1 VKSLRQ
7 LATFSPSIPVPA
19 DDIVEFHAARL
30 LLLIRLC
37 GTKPQSSGLARIDG
51 LTKLAKL
58 DFFVRYPQF
67 FSRIT
72 ARERKEPKNV
82 PNIESSM
89 VRHHYGPWDKRYYQ
103 VLGYLESKQLI
114 SVEKSG
120 RAFLFTLTPQGLE
133 VADTLR
139 QKQPFEGL
147 VREMKAVKKALG
159 MRSGSSLKNLI
170 YALFEEEV
178 AERELGEVI
187 S

>member
-1 VKSLRQ
+1 MDELKSLTLPLGCEERCDLQ
-7 LATFSPSIPVPA
+7 AGIHALIEKLSEKLKDARSPNGA
-19 DDIVEFHAARL
+19 DGGFWV
-30 LLLIRLC
+30 
-37 GTKPQSSGLARIDG
+37 
-51 LTKLAKL
+51 
-58 DFFVRYPQF
+58 
-67 FSRIT
+67 SRT
-72 ARERKEPKNV
+72 VWEV
-82 PNIESSM
+82 
-89 VRHHYGPWDKRYYQ
+89 

-159 MRSGSSLKNLI
+159 MRSGSSLSTSFTHCSKK
-170 YALFEEEV
+170 
-178 AERELGEVI
+178 RWPKG

>member
-1 VKSLRQ
+1 MKSLRQ
-7 LATFSPSIPVPA
+7 LATFPSSIPVPA

-37 GTKPQSSGLARIDG
+37 GTKPQTSGLARIDG

-72 ARERKEPKNV
+72 ARERRGPKKV
-82 PNIESSM
+82 PSIESSM
-89 VRHHYGPWDKRYYQ
+89 VRHHYGPWDKRYYH

-170 YALFEEEV
+170 YTLFEEEV